1 MKRLT
6 VLAALVACTAAL
18 ACNDEITGLGPP
30 SDPATETFAP
40 SLNVDIASMTK
51 LPSGVYIRDVITGTG
66 DSVTSRTDT
75 VWVTYT
81 GYLKTGDQFDS
92 GVNSRF
98 NPAGT
103 VTGFREGLQ
112 GMRVGGRRT
121 IVIPSALGYGGT
133 SVKNESGKII
143 IPRQSTLVF
152 QVELLRVHNVPPPT
166 TSLRQ

>member
-6 VLAALVACTAAL
+6 ILFALVTSVAAL

-30 SDPATETFAP
+30 SDPTKETFAAT
-40 SLNVDIASMTK
+40 LNVDLAAFTK
-51 LPSGVYIRDVITGTG
+51 LASGVYIRDVLVGTG
-66 DSVTSRTDT
+66 DSVTSRSDT

-81 GYLKTGDQFDS
+81 GYLTNGNEFDS
-92 GVNSRF
+92 GVNTHF

-121 IVIPSALGYGGT
+121 IVIPSELGYGST
-133 SVKNESGKII
+133 SVKEGGKII

-152 QVELLRVHNVPPPT
+152 QVELLKVHNVAA
-166 TSLRQ
+166 TSLRR